1 MALTRLQNIISSVE
15 GRIIYVN
22 PDDFDSTDA
31 IDNKGNSPLRPF
43 KTIARAVLEV
53 ARYSYV
59 SAGNADDKFDQ
70 FTIMLY
76 PGDHIVDN
84 RPGSYAYAIDGNSNY
99 VGALSAVPFSAGPVS
114 GQYGWSD
121 TTRQYADL
129 YKITNSVRGGL
140 IIPRGVSLV
149 GMDLRK
155 TKIRPKFV
163 PNGGTNDVTGTTTIS
178 FTASDTNRNELTI
191 TGVSNG
197 PDGVNNINDVII
209 GSIFK
214 KGVAG
219 YSISNTFTA
228 GAGTQYDPATG
239 ELILNIGSLHG
250 LTTDNSI
257 RIADNSLAFTC
268 LSDGGNS
275 IVTYPRN
282 TDPASDTTISIQSV
296 DDAGGTI
303 TVNVG
308 TSSETSAHT
317 FVPGSSGS
325 GNITAVNTGLKIQ
338 EGTVITGISTQ
349 TGSSSIAVE
358 ISKPHNYLLTD
369 VGNGTNI
376 GAGIVIDLPYEDD
389 NSRTAL
395 FRITGGCYFWQFSIF
410 DGDPSGVYKST
421 TVKPEPTWSL
431 VDDLQFSHTKLTVFE
446 YASLHDLKTFYRKVS
461 DVISVISSEKIE
473 AKIQENR
480 IVGALADQ
488 VSVTKVTRNNSIV
501 TITLSQELEITAG
514 NFVAV
519 RGAVSADN
527 NANAYYIGQRQVTTV
542 NSGSE
547 FTYTL
552 PSSSVT
558 QLDTLE
564 ASSPGDSDTSTNGM
578 QVEYASPSADV
589 QVEIDTVESASPY
602 IFNVSLRSTYGIC
615 GMHADG
621 SRATGFR
628 SMVVAQYTGISLQKD
643 DSAFLKYNGTTF
655 VTQSGNDSLHTDA
668 EAIYNPKQRSY
679 HVKASNRAVIQAVS
693 VFAVG
698 YADHFIAEDGGDMS
712 ITNSNSNF
720 GMNSMRSIGFS
731 DQAFKK
737 DALGK
742 ITHIIPPRNV
752 ESTLSNS
759 YYESIDTL
767 KTQAYGVANS
777 SSRIYLSGR
786 DDFLAITS
794 GGSNFTS
801 GNVTVKDSTGQNR
814 TIILSATNGVVTSA
828 TFSGG
833 YGTFQPGDIVTIPT
847 NAVDGVGLDCVL
859 TIGNGLLRKVGKFT
873 VGSRVLDKDGS
884 TIKDNIYVPLYETSS
899 ATATSERYA
908 EITPSLGN
916 VFDYDSTN
924 PQTNTA
930 GGWYINVDSSTNQIY
945 TAINGNTKYGL
956 NKIEVTPTSYIK
968 RIVDERV
975 DDDKIYRLRYVTQS
989 VSGSPT
995 DPSPSFPQRG
1005 YVLQVKRGQDILG
1018 RGDRFTDGANLLLLN
1033 KYFLAHEAVARWIND
1048 NVGNSELNLA
1058 SERLSCIDDLV
1069 NIIEAVAY
1077 NLRYG
1082 GNDQVFSA
1090 ANNYITG
1097 TGAGANGIQGE
1108 RDETVNILDNYLKQ
1122 LMTYVINNG
1131 VTGSP
1136 VNTPSIGSIE
1146 NNNTSGNNSN
1156 NYGLPNV
1163 INPQTISSE
1172 EQLINV
1178 FGGCTN
1184 VRDAAFTLVDIIV
1197 QALGSDTTPGNLN
1210 SITSTTPADE
1220 DIKYNRISGHDYN
1233 DVYYVYEVEEV
1244 TPFKKAT
1251 TTIPEVPGVYYLT
1264 VLKGSIPVSTNVLP
1278 GNTFKLSQNIDNI
1291 YPEIDINNIINDPI
1305 IADSIA
1311 DPITIGVVNTTNGL
1325 DNNDQSLNNS
1335 FSITKESL
1343 SYFFD
1348 EYLNNELEW
1357 DWSGKLSASS
1367 SVDHSY
1373 IVNGNSEAHDLIST
1387 NIQTGIGTGEVRK
1400 IPINPRRPTDAI
1412 EVELRRPSTIRSGN
1426 HTFEYVGFG
1435 PGNYSTAFPIK
1446 QNKVLTNAEVKYSQS
1461 LKEQGGIAFYSGL
1474 NSQGD
1479 LYIGNTVINAVTG
1492 KTTSNEISELNS
1504 LTLKDNLTVIGGSGN
1519 TITSTFQGP
1528 VTFLKDTTFDS
1539 EDNFFSAIKIR
1550 NPDGIV
1556 TKIINRDSVD
1566 ALTSNILGDTVLNTN
1581 PLNGGNRG
1589 WIYTEDNEWREQ
1601 GIIGVEKIHSYKDG
1615 SNYTLNIG
1623 SDIGIANINTNYD
1636 LDVTTNQRI
1645 GTNLDIGVGLTGSQP
1660 GISVSKQSRLHISQ
1674 TWSGSTLE
1682 YRPLEIDIA
1691 GAPVGAPESRI
1702 IDAKVGGNSV
1712 FNVDK
1717 VGNVNIPVGAS
1728 YGLSKKAFSTTILIK
1743 SVANTTNNQDTI
1755 TTLGAG
1761 SQLTIDVAVY
1771 QGSTQVSGSNGV
1783 ITRSFG
1789 HRMTNQL
1796 VDFLY
1801 YGASVDTPH
1810 VSGSAR
1816 DADVG
1821 GIGNLAD
1828 FNTRSMI
1835 VYVNGVIQQP
1845 YFDYHF
1851 DGTYLYFNGSIAVD
1865 GRIDIRCLAN

>member
-99 VGALSAVPFSAGPVS
+99 VGALAAVPFSAGPVS

-121 TTRQYADL
+121 TTKQYSNL
-129 YKITNSVRGGL
+129 YQITNSIRGGL

-163 PNGGTNDVTGTTTIS
+163 PVEGLNDVDGTTQIS
-178 FTASDTNRNELTI
+178 FTATNTNPNELTI

-219 YSISNTFTA
+219 YSIINTFTA
-228 GAGTQYDPATG
+228 GAGTEYDPVTG
-239 ELILNIGSLHG
+239 ELIINIGSGHG

-275 IVTYPRN
+275 VVTYPRPS
-282 TDPASDTTISIQSV
+282 DPAYDTTINIQSV
-296 DDAGGTI
+296 TTATI

-308 TSSETSAHT
+308 TSSETSDHT

-325 GNITAVNTGLKIQ
+325 GNITAVDTGLKIE
-338 EGTVITGISTQ
+338 EGTVITDISTQ
-349 TGSSSIAVE
+349 TGSNTIDVR
-358 ISKPHNYLLTD
+358 ISKPHNYLATD
-369 VGNGTNI
+369 VSNNTNV
-376 GAGIVIDLPYEDD
+376 GSDIVINLPYEDD

-410 DGDPSGVYKST
+410 DGDPQGVYREA
-421 TVKPEPTWSL
+421 TVEPKNTWTL
-431 VDDLQFSHTKLTVFE
+431 TDDVQYSHTKLTVFE

-480 IVGALADQ
+480 IVGALADE
-488 VSVTKVTRNNSIV
+488 VSVTKVTRNNNIV

-519 RGAVSADN
+519 KGVISADSDT
-527 NANAYYIGQRQVTTV
+527 NAYYIGQRQVTTV

-547 FTYTL
+547 FTYIL
-552 PSSSVT
+552 SSSSVND
-558 QLDTLE
+558 LDTRE
-564 ASSPGDSDTSTNGM
+564 ATTPGDSDLTTNGM
-578 QVEYASPSADV
+578 QVLYSSPSAAV

-643 DSAFLKYNGTTF
+643 DSAFLKYNGTIF
-655 VTQSGNDSLHTDA
+655 ATQSGNDSLHTDA

-759 YYESIDTL
+759 YYESIDSL
-767 KTQAYGVANS
+767 KTQAYGAANS
-777 SSRIYLSGR
+777 PSRIYLSGR
-786 DDFLAITS
+786 DNFLEITS

-801 GNVTVKDSTGQNR
+801 TSVTVQDPSGNNK
-814 TIILSATNGVVTSA
+814 TIDLVAPNGVVTGASFA
-828 TFSGG
+828 SNN
-833 YGTFQPGDIVTIPT
+833 YGTFQPGDEVSIPSP
-847 NAVDGVGLDCVL
+847 GIGLDCVL
-859 TIGNGLLRKVGKFT
+859 KIGDGLMRKVGKFT

-908 EITPSLGN
+908 EITPLLGN

-930 GGWYINVDSSTNQIY
+930 GGWYINVDNSTNQIY

-989 VSGSPT
+989 VTGSPT

-1082 GNDQVFSA
+1082 GNDQVVSA

-1108 RDETVNILDNYLKQ
+1108 RDETVDILDNYLKQ
-1122 LMTYVINNG
+1122 LMTYVINNS
-1131 VTGSP
+1131 VTSSP

-1163 INPQTISSE
+1163 INPQTISGE

-1197 QALGSDTTPGNLN
+1197 QALGSDSTPGNLN
-1210 SITSTTPADE
+1210 GITSTTPAED

-1251 TTIPEVPGVYYLT
+1251 TSIPEVPGVYYLT

-1291 YPEIDINNIINDPI
+1291 YPEIDINNIVNDPI
-1305 IADSIA
+1305 ISDSIA
-1311 DPITIGVVNTTNGL
+1311 DPITIGVVNTTTGL
-1325 DNNDQSLNNS
+1325 DNNDQSLDNS

-1357 DWSGKLSASS
+1357 DWSDKLGVSS

-1387 NIQTGIGTGEVRK
+1387 NIQSGIGNGEVRK
-1400 IPINPRRPTDAI
+1400 IPINPRRPTDTL

-1435 PGNYSTAFPIK
+1435 PGNYSTGFPIK
-1446 QNKVLTNAEVKYSQS
+1446 QNKVLTNDEVKYSQS

-1528 VTFLKDTTFDS
+1528 VTFLKNTTFDS

-1556 TKIINRDSVD
+1556 TKIINRDSVG
-1566 ALTSNILGDTVLNTN
+1566 ALTSNIVVGDTVLTTN
-1581 PLNGGNRG
+1581 PVNGGNRG
-1589 WIYTEDNEWREQ
+1589 WVYTEDNEWRQQ

-1615 SNYTLNIG
+1615 SDYTLNIG
-1623 SDIGIANINTNYD
+1623 SDIDIANVNTNYD

-1660 GISVSKQSRLHISQ
+1660 GISATKQSRLHIAQ
-1674 TWSGSTLE
+1674 DWSDSSVE
-1682 YRPLEIDIA
+1682 YRPLEIAVAATPGGAIA
-1691 GAPVGAPESRI
+1691 SRI
-1702 IDAKVGGNSV
+1702 IDAKVGTDSV
-1712 FNVDK
+1712 FSVDK
-1717 VGNVNIPVGAS
+1717 VGNVSIPDGAT

-1761 SQLTIDVAVY
+1761 AQLTIDVAVY
-1771 QGSTQVSGSNGV
+1771 QGSAQVSGSGGV

-1796 VDFLY
+1796 GDFVY
-1801 YGASVDTPH
+1801 YGASDTTPH
-1810 VSGSAR
+1810 VSGSVR
-1816 DADVG
+1816 DADIG
-1821 GIGNLAD
+1821 GISNLAD
-1828 FNTRSMI
+1828 FNTRSMV